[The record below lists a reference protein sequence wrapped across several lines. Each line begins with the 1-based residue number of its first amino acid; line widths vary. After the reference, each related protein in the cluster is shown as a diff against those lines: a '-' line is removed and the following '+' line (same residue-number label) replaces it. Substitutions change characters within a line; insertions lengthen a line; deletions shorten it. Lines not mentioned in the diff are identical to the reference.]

1 MKRKRNS
8 KNISQDPAIDL
19 LVLMPNKKLPTCDCC
34 AADRHYCSSFL
45 LKGIVAFFCVKRW
58 FFCLDLDYH
67 LFSVVFIHKKCLEGK
82 HFIPK
87 MYKRKLELSIFA

>member
-45 LKGIVAFFCVKRW
+45 LKGIVAFFLCEALV

-67 LFSVVFIHKKCLEGK
+67 LFSVVFIHKKMFG
-82 HFIPK
+82 
-87 MYKRKLELSIFA
+87 RKTLYSKNV